1 MISIIGLGTG
11 ASAIAEKF
19 TPISQYNVYLL
30 NDSITRNSKYKFKIR
45 SYETPEEYEKDIP
58 DVRKFFANVD
68 QRIQIFITGSSYSS
82 NYVLG
87 ILEQLRNKQL
97 EVFYIQPDIELL
109 TGIPKLLEN
118 TVFGVLQEYA
128 RSGLFESITLL
139 SNLNIE
145 QTLGDVPIKTY
156 FSVINNSIFSTVHY
170 LNYFNHT
177 EPEIGNVARPSVIN
191 RIRTMALLNMQTLE
205 ENWLFDLDNPRELCY
220 YLCINEEKLA
230 SDGTLHK
237 KIVDMLKDKPKNAFR
252 KISYA
257 IYETEHTQDFGFCVA
272 HTNAIQQEKTLDM
285 LDQE

>member
-1 MISIIGLGTG
+1 MISIIGLGNG
-11 ASAIAEKF
+11 GSSIAEKF
-19 TPISQYNVYLL
+19 SPIPQYNVYLM
-30 NDSITRNSKYKFKIR
+30 NNKIKRNSKYKFKLKA
-45 SYETPEEYEKDIP
+45 YETPEEYEGGIP
-58 DVRKFFANVD
+58 RVKKFFSNLDDRV
-68 QRIQIFITGSSYSS
+68 QIFVVGSAYST

-87 ILEQLRNKQL
+87 ILEQIRDKKI
-97 EVFYIQPDIELL
+97 EVFYIQPDVELL
-109 TGIPKLLEN
+109 TGVPKLLES
-118 TVFGVLQEYA
+118 TAIGVLQEYA

-145 QTLGDVPIKTY
+145 STLGDVPIKTY
-156 FSVINNSIFSTVHY
+156 FDVLNNSIFSAAHY
-170 LNYFNHT
+170 VNYFNHT
-177 EPEIGNVARPSVIN
+177 EPEIGNVARPSEIN
-191 RIRTMALLNMQTLE
+191 RIRTIALLNMKNLE
-205 ENWLFDLDNPRELCY
+205 EKWLFDLDNPRELCY